1 MSDLQLALIA
11 AGAAAVGGV
20 WAYNKWQ
27 ENRHRRL
34 AEQAFKGEQP
44 DVLLQAAPGDD
55 TVPFVPVV
63 PPDERLEPVLD
74 TSVAEPAAPEV
85 AMPTAKSDPAPAAA
99 EAALPPLPGEW
110 ADEIADC
117 VVRLDFVEPLAAS
130 ALWAVQQPWAAHL
143 ARPLNWLGFDE
154 AANRWRPLDA
164 DDDGR
169 YPVIC
174 GALQLA
180 DRRGAVNDSELSV
193 FLDGARQLAEQF
205 TGVAQVPPRDEV
217 LMHARG
223 LDDFCASVDLQL
235 GVNVVDADG
244 RPFPGTKLRG
254 LAEAQGLALAG
265 DGRFHATD
273 DAGLTLFTLANLGA
287 ETFEA
292 ESLKSLATH
301 GIVLSLDVPRV
312 AHGPAVLERML
323 GVARQLTQSLGGVLV
338 DGQRNPLTPAM
349 IEGIRSKITEL
360 QERMAAHQIPAGSVR
375 AQRLFS

>member
-11 AGAAAVGGV
+11 AGVAAVGGV

-34 AEQAFKGEQP
+34 AEQAFKSEQP

-55 TVPFVPVV
+55 TVPFEPVL
-63 PPDERLEPVLD
+63 PPGERLEPVLE
-74 TSVAEPAAPEV
+74 TPIAEPSIPAAAPEQPMPNSEPAA
-85 AMPTAKSDPAPAAA
+85 AATTLP
-99 EAALPPLPGEW
+99 ALPAEW

-117 VVRLDFVEPLAAS
+117 VVRIDFVEPLAAS

-143 ARPLNWLGFDE
+143 TRPLNWLGFDE
-154 AANRWRPLDA
+154 AAGRWHPLDA
-164 DDDGR
+164 GDGGR
-169 YPVIC
+169 YLVVC

-180 DRRGAVNDSELSV
+180 DRRGAVSDAELSV

-205 TGVAQVPPRDEV
+205 TGVAQMPPRDEV

-223 LDDFCASVDLQL
+223 LDEFCAGVDLQL

-254 LAEAQGLALAG
+254 LAEAQGLALAA
-265 DGRFHATD
+265 DGRFHAVD
-273 DAGLTLFTLANLGA
+273 DAGQTVFTLANLGA

-301 GIVLSLDVPRV
+301 GITLSLDVPRV
-312 AHGPAVLERML
+312 AHGRAVLERML

-349 IEGIRSKITEL
+349 IEGIRSKIAEL

-375 AQRLFS
+375 ALRLFS